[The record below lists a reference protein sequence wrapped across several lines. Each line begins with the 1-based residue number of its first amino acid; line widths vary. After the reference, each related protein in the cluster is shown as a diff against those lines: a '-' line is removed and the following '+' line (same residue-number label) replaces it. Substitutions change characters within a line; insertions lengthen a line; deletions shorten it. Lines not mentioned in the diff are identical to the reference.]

1 MLLSRT
7 TNENQLSFMT
17 FLHRTDVRILVPPD
31 ERVLR
36 DAAGAGTLFTADPI
50 CFDGVK
56 SPRGTERILWA
67 VMLNKWSQP
76 CFLDCVQTMK
86 NIQI

>member
-1 MLLSRT
+1 
-7 TNENQLSFMT
+7 MT
-17 FLHRTDVRILVPPD
+17 FHHRTDVQIPVPPD
-31 ERVLR
+31 ERVPCY
-36 DAAGAGTLFTADPI
+36 AVGAGTLFTADPV

-56 SPRGTERILWA
+56 SPQGTKKILWA
-67 VMLNKWSQP
+67 VMLHKWSQP